1 MKEIL
6 QKALRGTRQEKEEA
20 ILRIKALPRTTEGV
34 FELSSLDENA
44 YRAAGMVFPLY
55 TEYETQVN
63 KKVGYPDIIAQQRVL
78 NKKLGG
84 EYTQENVVCYLAM
97 LKDTIAVISP
107 EIYENYRELVEMFR
121 TEVKKAIAE
130 FGLEAGKEKAGFED
144 AKAASLFGQTLSA
157 AFALELLLQE
167 KYEQLAKTVEGIN

>member
-6 QKALRGTRQEKEEA
+6 QNALHGTEQEKEEA
-20 ILRIKALPRTTEGV
+20 VMQIKALPRTTEGV
-34 FELSSLDENA
+34 FDMSSLDKNS

-63 KKVGYPDIIAQQRVL
+63 KKTGYPDIIAQQRAL
-78 NKKLGG
+78 IKKLDG
-84 EYTQENVVCYLAM
+84 EFTQENVVCYLAM

-121 TEVKKAIAE
+121 AVVKKAIAE
-130 FGLEAGKEKAGFED
+130 FGLEAGKAKAGFED
-144 AKAASLFGQTLSA
+144 TKDAQSFGQTLSA
-157 AFALELLLQE
+157 AFTMDLLLQE
-167 KYEQLAKTVEGIN
+167 KYEQLANAAES